1 MKTLGICWIAYGI
14 FRLGMGLGAVLCAST
29 ATVMFGALL
38 TRVADPFT
46 WMGFFHVWYVCW
58 IGLCFVCGILGIV
71 GGLAVMPSPNGGR
84 GLLVAASLLS
94 LSDLPVGVAI
104 GVYTLIELL
113 RGTQPGIR
121 RDIS

>member
-1 MKTLGICWIAYGI
+1 MKTLGICWIVYGI
-14 FRLGMGLGAVLCAST
+14 FRLGMGVAAVLCTPT
-29 ATVMFGALL
+29 ATDMFGALL

-46 WMGFFHVWYVCW
+46 WMGFFHVWYICW

-71 GGLAVMPSPNGGR
+71 GGLALMRRPIGGR

-94 LSDLPVGVAI
+94 LSDLPVGIAI

-113 RGTQPGIR
+113 CGPRPALRQ
-121 RDIS
+121 DIN

>member
-1 MKTLGICWIAYGI
+1 
-14 FRLGMGLGAVLCAST
+14 MGAGAVLCAPT

-46 WMGFFHVWYVCW
+46 WMGFFHVGYVCW
-58 IGLCFVCGILGIV
+58 IGQCFVCGILGIV
-71 GGLAVMPSPNGGR
+71 GGLALMRSPSGGR

-94 LSDLPVGVAI
+94 LSDLPVGIAI

-113 RGTQPGIR
+113 RGPQPATR
-121 RDIS
+121 EDIS

>member
-1 MKTLGICWIAYGI
+1 MRTLGICWVVYGI
-14 FRLGMGLGAVLCAST
+14 FRLAMGITAVLCAPT

-46 WMGFFHVWYVCW
+46 WMGFFHVCYICW

-71 GGLAVMPSPNGGR
+71 GGLALMRSPGGGR

-94 LSDLPVGVAI
+94 LSDLPVGIAI

-113 RGTQPGIR
+113 RGRPREIR
-121 RDIS
+121 QGLS

>member
-1 MKTLGICWIAYGI
+1 MKTLGICWIVYGI
-14 FRLGMGLGAVLCAST
+14 FRLAMVVAAVLCAPT

-46 WMGFFHVWYVCW
+46 WMGFFHVCYVCW
-58 IGLCFVCGILGIV
+58 IGLCFICGVLGIV
-71 GGLAVMPSPNGGR
+71 GGLALMRSAYGGR

-94 LSDLPVGVAI
+94 LSDLPVGIAI

-113 RGTQPGIR
+113 RGRPREIR
-121 RDIS
+121 QDIS

>member
-14 FRLGMGLGAVLCAST
+14 FRLAMGVGAVVCAPT

-46 WMGFFHVWYVCW
+46 WMGFFHAGYICW
-58 IGLCFVCGILGIV
+58 IGLCFVCGFLGII
-71 GGLAVMPSPNGGR
+71 GGLAVMRSPQGGR

-94 LSDLPVGVAI
+94 LSDLPVGIAI

-113 RGTQPGIR
+113 RGPRPALRQDP
-121 RDIS
+121 S